1 MKTGYWVTR
10 TYQCGQIGEK
20 IKFFVPGERHS
31 TSKRRL
37 KSELKKQRWNDQ
49 NAVKR
54 LARIIHA
61 NFEGGK
67 DYLVG
72 MDYSDEYLPEDRA
85 GASKQLRLW
94 LERVRRACKKAG
106 VEFRYVC
113 IVSDMDGETGEL
125 VRLHHHAV
133 INAEAMEIALGKW
146 TAGGTYK
153 SKLDGRPDKTYLA
166 EYLLK
171 QVRRDVPDEKK
182 YIPSRNLVHPQPKDR
197 ICAGTA
203 EVKPPRHAMLL
214 HRSEYTP
221 GQPQYIRYILP
232 EYAKDD
238 GGGETAA

>member
-10 TYQCGQIGEK
+10 TYQSGMIGEK
-20 IKFFVPGERHS
+20 VRFFVPGEKPS
-31 TSKRRL
+31 VSQRRL
-37 KSELKKQRWNDQ
+37 KAELKKQKWNDQ

-61 NFEGGK
+61 NFKGGK

-72 MDYSDEYLPEDRA
+72 LDYSDKYLPEDRA
-85 GASKQLRLW
+85 GATKQLRLW

-113 IVSDMDGETGEL
+113 IASNLDGKTGEI
-125 VRLHHHAV
+125 VRWHHHAI

-146 TAGGTYK
+146 TAGDTYK
-153 SKLDGRPDKTYLA
+153 EHLDGRPDKTELAGYLMD
-166 EYLLK
+166 
-171 QVRRDVPDEKK
+171 QVCREVPDEKK

-203 EVKPPRHAMLL
+203 EVQPPRHALLL
-214 HRSEYTP
+214 HRDTYVP
-221 GQPQYIRYILP
+221 GRPQYIRYILP

-238 GGGETAA
+238 GGGEAA